1 MSFRRVPREIDP
13 RRPPKRRGGQS
24 RDEESGGKARSYGQY
39 NVISPE
45 ELAELE
51 RATGEVA
58 REAGAGDAADSGD
71 TTARQQRRSVE
82 EREKFEDA
90 TGEVSREDED
100 SSR

>member
-1 MSFRRVPREIDP
+1 MSFRRVPKEIDP
-13 RRPPKRRGGQS
+13 RRPPKRRGGQD
-24 RDEESGGKARSYGQY
+24 RDEDSGGNARSYGQY
-39 NVISPE
+39 NEISTE

-58 REAGAGDAADSGD
+58 REAAAGDEAESSDPA
-71 TTARQQRRSVE
+71 ARQQRRSVE

-90 TGEVSREDED
+90 TGEVSREDTD